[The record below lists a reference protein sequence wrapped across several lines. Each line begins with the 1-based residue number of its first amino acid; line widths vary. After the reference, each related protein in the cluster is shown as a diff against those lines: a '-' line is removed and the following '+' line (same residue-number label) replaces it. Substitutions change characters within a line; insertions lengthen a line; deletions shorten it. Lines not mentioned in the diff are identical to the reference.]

1 MAIFDKTKDFEK
13 LKRDVANAN
22 KRIRNIESRY
32 GEDSWAI
39 NQLYNK
45 LKDNQLVN
53 GINKQGLIRV
63 NKTMSN
69 IQLKAI
75 EKATNEFLTSKT
87 SKLTGIKS
95 TIKDVKNSLRATYGD
110 MGNRL
115 TNKEIN
121 TLYDLV
127 EDKNKRVI
135 TEQIGASE
143 VWATLVQAKEQGLS
157 KNQFEDLINKRS
169 DVDLNDLDAK
179 QFLEDIYNNYVL
191 K

>member
-1 MAIFDKTKDFEK
+1 MAIFEKSKDFEK
-13 LKRDVANAN
+13 LKKNVANAN

-39 NQLYNK
+39 NQLYTK

-75 EKATNEFLTSKT
+75 EKATNEFLSSKT

-115 TNKEIN
+115 SNKEIN

-127 EDKNKRVI
+127 EDKNKRVM

-157 KNQFEDLINKRS
+157 QNQFEDLINRRS
-169 DVDLNDLDAK
+169 NVDLNDLDAK
-179 QFLEDIYNNYVL
+179 KFLEDIYNNYVQE
-191 K
+191 

>member
-13 LKRDVANAN
+13 LKRDVTKAN

-39 NQLYNK
+39 SQLYTK
-45 LKDNQLVN
+45 IKDNQLVN

-75 EKATNEFLTSKT
+75 EKATNEFMSSKT

-127 EDKNKRVI
+127 EDKNKRVL
-135 TEQIGASE
+135 TEQIGASDL
-143 VWATLVQAKEQGLS
+143 WATLVQVKEQGLGR
-157 KNQFEDLINKRS
+157 NQFEELINRRS
-169 DVDLNDLDAK
+169 QVDLNDLDAK
-179 QFLEDIYNNYVL
+179 KFLEDIYTSYVL

>member
-1 MAIFDKTKDFEK
+1 MMFDKNKDFEK

-22 KRIRNIESRY
+22 KRIRNIEKQY
-32 GEDSWAI
+32 GEESWAI
-39 NQLYNK
+39 SQLYTK
-45 LKDNQLVN
+45 IRDNQLVN
-53 GINKQGLIRV
+53 GINKKGLIRV
-63 NKTMSN
+63 NKNMSN

-75 EKATNEFLTSKT
+75 EKATNEFMASKT

-95 TIKDVKNSLRATYGD
+95 TIKDVKKSLQATYGD

-127 EDKNKRVI
+127 EDKNKRI
-135 TEQIGASE
+135 MTEQIGASDL
-143 VWATLVQAKEQGLS
+143 WATLVQAKEQGLS
-157 KNQFEDLINKRS
+157 ENQFEDLINRRS
-169 DVDLNDLDAK
+169 NADLNDLDAK
-179 QFLEDIYNNYVL
+179 KFLEDIYNSYVI

>member
-1 MAIFDKTKDFEK
+1 MAMFDKTKDFEK

-39 NQLYNK
+39 NQLYTK

-69 IQLKAI
+69 VQLKAI
-75 EKATNEFLTSKT
+75 EKATNEFMASKT
-87 SKLTGIKS
+87 SKLTGIKT

-110 MGNRL
+110 MGNKL
-115 TNKEIN
+115 SNKEIN

-127 EDKNKRVI
+127 EDKNKRSI

-143 VWATLVQAKEQGLS
+143 VWASLVQAKEQGLS
-157 KNQFEDLINKRS
+157 KNKFEELISKRS
-169 DVDLNDLDAK
+169 NVDLNDLDAK
-179 QFLEDIYNNYVL
+179 EFLEDIYNNYVL

>member
-13 LKRDVANAN
+13 LKKDVALAN
-22 KRIRNIESRY
+22 KRIRNIESKY

-39 NQLYNK
+39 NQLYTK
-45 LKDNQLVN
+45 LRDNELVN
-53 GINKQGLIRV
+53 GINKNGLVRV

-75 EKATNEFLTSKT
+75 EKATSEFLASKT
-87 SKLTGIKS
+87 SKIGGIKS
-95 TIKDVKNSLRATYGD
+95 TIKDVKDSLKATYGD

-115 TNKEIN
+115 TNKEVN

-127 EDKNKRVI
+127 SDKNKRVI
-135 TEQIGASE
+135 TEQIGASDL
-143 VWATLVQAKEQGLS
+143 WATLVQAKEQKLS
-157 KNQFEDLINKRS
+157 MNQFEDLINRRS
-169 DVDLNDLDAK
+169 DADLNDLDAK
-179 QFLEDIYNNYVL
+179 EFLEDIYNSYVL

>member
-1 MAIFDKTKDFEK
+1 MAMFDKTKDFEK
-13 LKRDVANAN
+13 LKREVAKAN
-22 KRIRNIESRY
+22 KRIRNIEKQY

-39 NQLYNK
+39 GQLYTK
-45 LKDNQLVN
+45 LRDNQLVN

-75 EKATNEFLTSKT
+75 EKATNEFMVSKT

-115 TNKEIN
+115 SNQEIN

-127 EDKNKRVI
+127 EDKNKRII
-135 TEQIGASE
+135 TEQIGASDL
-143 VWATLVQAKEQGLS
+143 WATLVQAKEQGLGR
-157 KNQFEDLINKRS
+157 NQFEELINRRS
-169 DVDLNDLDAK
+169 QADLNDLDAK
-179 QFLEDIYNNYVL
+179 KFLEDIYNNYVL